1 VVAGRGFDQRDV
13 RPEEQG
19 SVTAPTNAQRAPF
32 RSAIVNESFVRRYLG
47 GRDPIGARLGFG
59 TGPQVQP
66 SIEIVGVVTDFSYRG
81 LREGDDQAFYPFFED
96 TISAATFYARTRTRS
111 DAAFGVVRAALRQH
125 DPQLPLI
132 DLRTIEDQ
140 LDRSLVNERLMAT
153 LAGAFAVLAVALA
166 VAGLYG
172 VTAFVVSRRTRE
184 IGIRL
189 ALGSSRRRALWVVL
203 RDTAVMLAAGLA
215 VALPAVWALGR
226 LVESQLFGLRA
237 LDPGTIAAAI
247 GVIAL
252 TALAASAVPARRAA
266 SVSPTEALR
275 YE

>member
-1 VVAGRGFDQRDV
+1 
-13 RPEEQG
+13 
-19 SVTAPTNAQRAPF
+19 
-32 RSAIVNESFVRRYLG
+32 
-47 GRDPIGARLGFG
+47 
-59 TGPQVQP
+59 
-66 SIEIVGVVTDFSYRG
+66 
-81 LREGDDQAFYPFFED
+81 
-96 TISAATFYARTRTRS
+96 
-111 DAAFGVVRAALRQH
+111 VVRAALRQR

-132 DLRTIEDQ
+132 ELRTIEDQ

-153 LAGAFAVLAVALA
+153 LASAFAVLAVVLA